1 MSEPDEANKAKRRR
15 RRRSLRVPV
24 DEVPRP
30 TQAVAES
37 VEVPLEAEGGM
48 TVEMPA
54 SSDDASPSLAGPP
67 TIDGDSANEFDEPRT
82 IVEAEGAAEA
92 LGAGARRG
100 PMRGYYYQLMAL
112 SGWTS
117 LPLLPAITADTLI
130 IAGDD
135 DPIVPRGN
143 ATMLHR
149 GIRRSRI
156 SRYPGGHL
164 ELLLDPEPFA
174 AEIDAF
180 LRS

>member
-54 SSDDASPSLAGPP
+54 YSDDASPSLAGPP

-82 IVEAEGAAEA
+82 IVEAEGAAAE
-92 LGAGARRG
+92 GPRQRQHQHRRQCRRPPDEAGAAEGGVTVATQPSRCVAGSKQPTKRRRTDRHRIPHRRSLAG
-100 PMRGYYYQLMAL
+100 GNHL
-112 SGWTS
+112 SGRWSSCRKPTQTS
-117 LPLLPAITADTLI
+117 
-130 IAGDD
+130 
-135 DPIVPRGN
+135 RN
-143 ATMLHR
+143 
-149 GIRRSRI
+149 
-156 SRYPGGHL
+156 
-164 ELLLDPEPFA
+164 
-174 AEIDAF
+174 
-180 LRS
+180 